1 MKPKLPTPSSHA
13 EPLPAPLAIHP
24 RSWARWLLH
33 ALGWR
38 FDLQAPPEPK
48 ALLVVYPHT
57 SNWDFLW
64 GILTR
69 WASGWPMRWVAKHTL
84 FFGPVG
90 WLLRQWGGVPINRQA
105 AAGFVDSVAEE
116 IRQSPA
122 MLLVI
127 APEGTRSYRDHWKS
141 GFYRIA
147 RAANIPIGI
156 GYINYATRTV
166 GVSEYLH
173 LSGDESADLA
183 RIAEAYANFAAARFP
198 AKAAPITFQRQANGD

>member
-1 MKPKLPTPSSHA
+1 MKPTLPTPSSYA
-13 EPLPAPLAIHP
+13 EPLPAPLVIHP
-24 RSWARWLLH
+24 RAWAKWLLH

-38 FDLQAPPEPK
+38 FNMLAPPEPK

-69 WASGWPMRWVAKHTL
+69 WACGWPMRWVAKHTL
-84 FFGPVG
+84 FFGPIG

-156 GYINYATRTV
+156 AYINYATRTA
-166 GVSEYLH
+166 GVSEYFR

-183 RIAEAYANFAAARFP
+183 RIAAAYANLAAPRHP
-198 AKAAPITFQRQANGD
+198 AKAAPIVFKR

>member
-1 MKPKLPTPSSHA
+1 MNPPTTATSSHA

-24 RSWARWLLH
+24 RGWARTLLH

-38 FDLQAPPEPK
+38 FQLIAPPEPK

-84 FFGPVG
+84 FFGPMG
-90 WLLRQWGGVPINRQA
+90 WLLKKWGGVPINRAA
-105 AAGFVDSVAEE
+105 AAGFVESVAEE
-116 IRQSPA
+116 IRQSPS

-147 RAANIPIGI
+147 RAADIPIGI
-156 GYINYATRTV
+156 AYINYATRTV
-166 GVSEYLH
+166 GIAEYFR
-173 LSGDESADLA
+173 LSGDEAADLA
-183 RIAEAYANFAAARFP
+183 RIAQAYASLAAARHP
-198 AKAAPITFQRQANGD
+198 GAAAPICFKR